1 MGSASEAL
9 MAVLSSDH
17 DYSSVA
23 PVMTPS
29 NSSCTGS
36 SDLFS
41 PPPVSSWL
49 QGSLPGSEQ
58 RLGSSQRSK
67 FRGSPL
73 DTLPAPM
80 PEWPYPRDEK
90 VLVNA
95 LQGPCRATNFR
106 SNMTAPHDL
115 NRPRHG
121 GLQRYHS
128 APSSFLQCL
137 DDLMNEPDVFP
148 QASSSLVDSDVL
160 LDWADDL
167 TPITERGSQQM
178 DTEKSY
184 PRSGFNDCE
193 QFLSSLTN
201 FSSITP
207 SPQSQNVEPTGSLA
221 RQDGLGGFDLPD
233 GSMSCTSSEK
243 IGAANSTISSA
254 YIPEDSTHLVKE
266 PAVCG
271 GLWNCTTSSGSVGSS
286 SLRGVEVTMEPP
298 LGWHGVSSL
307 GGAVTVG
314 EPAPRLEGLIRHS
327 SLPATS
333 RPFSSTFELDD
344 LQADPSMVYLKTLRA
359 NRGHAT
365 HPRSIAERVRRGKI
379 SERMKKL
386 QELVPNSDRQ
396 TNTADM
402 LDDAVEY
409 VKQLQLQVQE
419 LTNTVAELQLLQ
431 ERLGHPTS

>member
-221 RQDGLGGFDLPD
+221 RQDGLGGFDLP
-233 GSMSCTSSEK
+233 G
-243 IGAANSTISSA
+243 
-254 YIPEDSTHLVKE
+254 
-266 PAVCG
+266 
-271 GLWNCTTSSGSVGSS
+271 
-286 SLRGVEVTMEPP
+286 
-298 LGWHGVSSL
+298 
-307 GGAVTVG
+307 
-314 EPAPRLEGLIRHS
+314 
-327 SLPATS
+327 
-333 RPFSSTFELDD
+333 
-344 LQADPSMVYLKTLRA
+344 
-359 NRGHAT
+359 
-365 HPRSIAERVRRGKI
+365 
-379 SERMKKL
+379 
-386 QELVPNSDRQ
+386 
-396 TNTADM
+396 
-402 LDDAVEY
+402 
-409 VKQLQLQVQE
+409 
-419 LTNTVAELQLLQ
+419 
-431 ERLGHPTS
+431 

>member
-1 MGSASEAL
+1 
-9 MAVLSSDH
+9 
-17 DYSSVA
+17 
-23 PVMTPS
+23 
-29 NSSCTGS
+29 
-36 SDLFS
+36 
-41 PPPVSSWL
+41 
-49 QGSLPGSEQ
+49 
-58 RLGSSQRSK
+58 
-67 FRGSPL
+67 
-73 DTLPAPM
+73 
-80 PEWPYPRDEK
+80 
-90 VLVNA
+90 
-95 LQGPCRATNFR
+95 
-106 SNMTAPHDL
+106 
-115 NRPRHG
+115 
-121 GLQRYHS
+121 
-128 APSSFLQCL
+128 
-137 DDLMNEPDVFP
+137 
-148 QASSSLVDSDVL
+148 
-160 LDWADDL
+160 
-167 TPITERGSQQM
+167 
-178 DTEKSY
+178 
-184 PRSGFNDCE
+184 
-193 QFLSSLTN
+193 
-201 FSSITP
+201 
-207 SPQSQNVEPTGSLA
+207 
-221 RQDGLGGFDLPD
+221 
-233 GSMSCTSSEK
+233 
-243 IGAANSTISSA
+243 
-254 YIPEDSTHLVKE
+254 
-266 PAVCG
+266 
-271 GLWNCTTSSGSVGSS
+271 
-286 SLRGVEVTMEPP
+286 MEPP